1 MALHKRTPELQITI
15 MRKTYS
21 VKILMRD
28 IWMAGPKPGMRI
40 TFIDGDRTNPQNRC
54 PIAKCKPWG
63 TVIAYY
69 RSMAEAAEKNHI
81 SRSGMQKRIN
91 NETLADGVVF
101 RRASEMEEEQ

>member
-1 MALHKRTPELQITI
+1 
-15 MRKTYS
+15 
-21 VKILMRD
+21 
-28 IWMAGPKPGMRI
+28 MRI
-40 TFIDGDRTNPQNRC
+40 TFIDGDRTKPQNRC